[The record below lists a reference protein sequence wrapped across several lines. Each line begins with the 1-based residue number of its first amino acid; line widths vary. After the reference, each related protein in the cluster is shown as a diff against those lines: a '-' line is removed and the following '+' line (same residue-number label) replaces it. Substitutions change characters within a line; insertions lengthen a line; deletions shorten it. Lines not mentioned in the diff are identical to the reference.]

1 MSTEPTSIKGSVTP
15 PTSIDSE
22 NSGVGASSQANMT
35 TGKRKA
41 TPQRSEVWSHF
52 TKIINSEGA
61 SKAKCNYCQKE
72 FCCDVKKNGTG
83 LLKYHIGSCK
93 KNPSNVVDR
102 SQGQLVL
109 PRKGVEGGEGHL
121 STWRFDQEACR
132 KGLAQMIVIDELP
145 FKFVESEGFKKFM
158 FVACPKFHIPSRT
171 TMTRD
176 VYQLYLDERVKIK
189 QLLKSSCSRVCL
201 TTDTWTSLQR
211 VNYLCIT
218 AHFIDNDWKLNK
230 KILNFCPISSHKGE
244 SIRMVI
250 EKCLLNWGID
260 KLFTVTV
267 DNASSNDV
275 AIGYLRKKFNPRG
288 GLVQNGKYLHMRCMA
303 HIVNLIVVEGLKEMN
318 KSVERVRGAVR
329 YVRQSPARLQKFKE
343 CVVMEKIECKKMLC
357 LDVCTRWN
365 STYLMLDT
373 AQKFERA
380 FERFEEQDTNF
391 RAKLERG
398 EGWPSVDDWANVRN
412 LKDFLEHFYEVTL
425 RISGTSY
432 VTSNNFFDELSEID
446 ILLRDAQLNS
456 NVDFNVM
463 AIKMK
468 EKYDKYWGDIDKMNL
483 LMFVACVLDPRQKL
497 KYLEFALSE
506 MSSSE
511 KACEMMQK
519 LKESLYELFDEY
531 KPPLYS
537 TCSQSSVPTHVSL
550 GEPQQKMTRRMQAL
564 YKKREL
570 EIGGEDKTSELD
582 KYLAEA
588 NEDFIEDFD
597 ILLWW
602 KMNSPRFPILSKM
615 ARDVLAIPVS
625 TVASESTFSTG
636 GRVLD
641 QYRSSL
647 TPKIVQALV
656 CTQDWI
662 RKSSSQEDIKKI
674 EEQIQELDMI
684 ENGIFVVL
692 F

>member
-1 MSTEPTSIKGSVTP
+1 MSTEPTSIEGSVTP

-22 NSGVGASSQANMT
+22 NSGVGASSQANVT

-61 SKAKCNYCQKE
+61 SKAKCNYCQKK

-83 LLKYHIGSCK
+83 SLKYHIGSCK
-93 KNPSNVVDR
+93 KNPSNVVDP

-158 FVACPKFHIPSRT
+158 FVACPRFHIPSRT

-176 VYQLYLDERVKIK
+176 VYQLYLDER
-189 QLLKSSCSRVCL
+189 
-201 TTDTWTSLQR
+201 
-211 VNYLCIT
+211 
-218 AHFIDNDWKLNK
+218 
-230 KILNFCPISSHKGE
+230 
-244 SIRMVI
+244 
-250 EKCLLNWGID
+250 GID

-343 CVVMEKIECKKMLC
+343 CVVVEKIECKKMLC

-373 AQKFERA
+373 AQNFERA

-391 RAKLERG
+391 RAELERG
-398 EGWPSVDDWANVRN
+398 EGWPSVDDWTNVRD
-412 LKDFLEHFYEVTL
+412 LRDLLEHFYEVTL

-456 NVDFNVM
+456 NFDFNVM

-511 KACEMMQK
+511 KASEMMQK

-531 KPPLYS
+531 KPSLHS
-537 TCSQSSVPTHVSL
+537 TCSQLSVSTHVSL
-550 GEPQQKMTRRMQAL
+550 GEPQQKMKRRMQAL

-570 EIGGEDKTSELD
+570 EICGEDKTSELD

-588 NEDFIEDFD
+588 NEEFVEDFD

-602 KMNSPRFPILSKM
+602 KVNSPRFPTLSKM
-615 ARDVLAIPVS
+615 ARDVLAISVS
-625 TVASESTFSTG
+625 TVASESAFSTG

-674 EEQIQELDMI
+674 EEQIQELDKI
-684 ENGIFVVL
+684 ENEAGAHLIIKELEGLRIERLSLIMEGSHSSGRGQVVNRDIVSGGTNGRSIL
-692 F
+692 SILLTHVQVAKEYNK

>member
-22 NSGVGASSQANMT
+22 NSGVGASSQTKGT

-41 TPQRSEVWSHF
+41 TPQR
-52 TKIINSEGA
+52 
-61 SKAKCNYCQKE
+61 
-72 FCCDVKKNGTG
+72 
-83 LLKYHIGSCK
+83 
-93 KNPSNVVDR
+93 
-102 SQGQLVL
+102 
-109 PRKGVEGGEGHL
+109 
-121 STWRFDQEACR
+121 FDQETCR

-158 FVACPKFHIPSRT
+158 FVACSRFHIPSRT
-171 TMTRD
+171 TMIRD

-189 QLLKSSCSRVCL
+189 QLLRSSCSRVCL

-244 SIRMVI
+244 YIGM
-250 EKCLLNWGID
+250 
-260 KLFTVTV
+260 LFTVTV
-267 DNASSNDV
+267 DNANSNDV

-288 GLVQNGKYLHMRCMA
+288 GLVQNGKYLRMRCMA

-343 CVVMEKIECKKMLC
+343 CVVVEKIECKKTLC

-373 AQKFERA
+373 AQNFERA

-391 RAKLERG
+391 RAELERG
-398 EGWPSVDDWANVRN
+398 EGWPSLDDWNNVIN
-412 LKDFLEHFYEVTL
+412 LRDFLEHFYEFTL

-432 VTSNNFFDELSEID
+432 VTSNNFLDELSEID

-456 NVDFNVM
+456 NVAFNVM

-468 EKYDKYWGDIDKMNL
+468 EKYDKYWGGIDKINL

-497 KYLEFALSE
+497 KYLEFVLSE

-531 KPPLYS
+531 KPPLHS

-550 GEPQQKMTRRMQAL
+550 GESQQKMKRRIQAL

-570 EIGGEDKTSELD
+570 EICGEDKTSELD

-588 NEDFIEDFD
+588 NEGFVEDFD

-602 KMNSPRFPILSKM
+602 KVNSPRFPTLSKM
-615 ARDVLAIPVS
+615 ARDLLAIPVS
-625 TVASESTFSTG
+625 TVASE
-636 GRVLD
+636 
-641 QYRSSL
+641 SSL

-674 EEQIQELDMI
+674 EERIQELDKI
-684 ENGIFVVL
+684 ENDIFICFIL
-692 F
+692 ILIFNQK

>member
-1 MSTEPTSIKGSVTP
+1 MSTKPTSIEGSITP

-22 NSGVGASSQANMT
+22 NSGIGASSQAKGT
-35 TGKRKA
+35 IGKRKA

-72 FCCDVKKNGTG
+72 FCCDMKKNGTG
-83 LLKYHIGSCK
+83 SLKYHIGSCK
-93 KNPSNVVDR
+93 KNSSDVVDTK
-102 SQGQLVL
+102 L
-109 PRKGVEGGEGHL
+109 KGGHL

-158 FVACPKFHIPSRT
+158 FVACPRFHIPSRT

-176 VYQLYLDERVKIK
+176 VYQLYLDEKVKIK
-189 QLLKSSCSRVCL
+189 QLLKI
-201 TTDTWTSLQR
+201 
-211 VNYLCIT
+211 NYLCIT

-244 SIRMVI
+244 SIGMVF
-250 EKCLLNWGID
+250 EKYLLNWGID

-288 GLVQNGKYLHMRCMA
+288 GLVQNDKYLHMRCMT

-343 CVVMEKIECKKMLC
+343 SVVVEKIKCKNMLC

-373 AQKFERA
+373 AQNFERA

-391 RAKLERG
+391 RAELEKG
-398 EGWPSVDDWANVRN
+398 EGWPN
-412 LKDFLEHFYEVTL
+412 
-425 RISGTSY
+425 
-432 VTSNNFFDELSEID
+432 
-446 ILLRDAQLNS
+446 
-456 NVDFNVM
+456 
-463 AIKMK
+463 
-468 EKYDKYWGDIDKMNL
+468 
-483 LMFVACVLDPRQKL
+483 PRQKL

-506 MSSSE
+506 MSRSE
-511 KACEMMQK
+511 KACEMI
-519 LKESLYELFDEY
+519 
-531 KPPLYS
+531 
-537 TCSQSSVPTHVSL
+537 QSSVPTHVSL
-550 GEPQQKMTRRMQAL
+550 GEPQQKMKRRMQAL

-570 EIGGEDKTSELD
+570 EICGEDKTSELD

-588 NEDFIEDFD
+588 NEELVEDFD

-602 KMNSPRFPILSKM
+602 KVNSPRFPTLSKM
-615 ARDVLAIPVS
+615 AKCVS
-625 TVASESTFSTG
+625 YTG
-636 GRVLD
+636 FYGCFG
-641 QYRSSL
+641 
-647 TPKIVQALV
+647 V
-656 CTQDWI
+656 CI
-662 RKSSSQEDIKKI
+662 
-674 EEQIQELDMI
+674 
-684 ENGIFVVL
+684 
-692 F
+692 

>member
-1 MSTEPTSIKGSVTP
+1 MSIEPTSIEGSVTP

-22 NSGVGASSQANMT
+22 NLGVGASSQVEGT

-41 TPQRSEVWSHF
+41 ASQRSQVWSHF
-52 TKIINSEGA
+52 TKFINSDGA

-72 FCCDVKKNGTG
+72 FCCDMKKNGTG
-83 LLKYHIGSCK
+83 SLKYHIGSCK
-93 KNPSNVVDR
+93 KNPSNVVDT

-132 KGLAQMIVIDELP
+132 KGLAKMIVIDELP

-158 FVACPKFHIPSRT
+158 SVACP
-171 TMTRD
+171 
-176 VYQLYLDERVKIK
+176 
-189 QLLKSSCSRVCL
+189 
-201 TTDTWTSLQR
+201 
-211 VNYLCIT
+211 
-218 AHFIDNDWKLNK
+218 
-230 KILNFCPISSHKGE
+230 SHKGE
-244 SIRMVI
+244 SIGMVI

-318 KSVERVRGAVR
+318 ISVERVRGAVR
-329 YVRQSPARLQKFKE
+329 YVRQSLARLQKFKE
-343 CVVMEKIECKKMLC
+343 CVVVEKIKCKKMLC

-373 AQKFERA
+373 AQNFERA

-391 RAKLERG
+391 RAELERG
-398 EGWPSVDDWANVRN
+398 EGWPSADDWANVRN
-412 LKDFLEHFYEVTL
+412 LRDFLEHFYEVTL
-425 RISGTSY
+425 RVSGTSY

-446 ILLRDAQLNS
+446 ILLRDVQLNS
-456 NVDFNVM
+456 NVDFSVM

-511 KACEMMQK
+511 KASEMMQK

-531 KPPLYS
+531 KPPLHS

-550 GEPQQKMTRRMQAL
+550 GEPQQKIKRRMQAL

-570 EIGGEDKTSELD
+570 EICGEDKTSELD
-582 KYLAEA
+582 KYLVEA
-588 NEDFIEDFD
+588 NEEFVEDFD

-602 KMNSPRFPILSKM
+602 KVNSPRFPTLSKM

-674 EEQIQELDMI
+674 EEQIQELDKI
-684 ENGIFVVL
+684 ENGLMQMEIFWREDMDINGDY
-692 F
+692 

>member
-1 MSTEPTSIKGSVTP
+1 MSTEPTSIEGSVTP
-15 PTSIDSE
+15 PTSIDSK
-22 NSGVGASSQANMT
+22 NSGVGASIQTKGT

-41 TPQRSEVWSHF
+41 PPQ
-52 TKIINSEGA
+52 SEGA
-61 SKAKCNYCQKE
+61 SKAKCNYCEKK
-72 FCCDVKKNGTG
+72 FCCDMKKNDTG
-83 LLKYHIGSCK
+83 SLKYHIGSCK
-93 KNPSNVVDR
+93 KNPSNVVDT

-109 PRKGVEGGEGHL
+109 PRKGVEWGEGNL
-121 STWRFDQEACR
+121 STWIFDQEACR
-132 KGLAQMIVIDELP
+132 KGLAQMILIDELP

-158 FVACPKFHIPSRT
+158 FVACPRFHIPSRT

-176 VYQLYLDERVKIK
+176 VYQLYLDKRVKIK
-189 QLLKSSCSRVCL
+189 QLLRSSCSRVCL

-230 KILNFCPISSHKGE
+230 KILKFCPISNHKGE
-244 SIRMVI
+244 SIGMVI

-318 KSVERVRGAVR
+318 KSVERVKGAVR

-343 CVVMEKIECKKMLC
+343 
-357 LDVCTRWN
+357 WN

-373 AQKFERA
+373 AQNFERA
-380 FERFEEQDTNF
+380 FERFEE
-391 RAKLERG
+391 G
-398 EGWPSVDDWANVRN
+398 EGWPSVDDWDNVRN
-412 LKDFLEHFYEVTL
+412 LRDFLEHFYEVTL

-432 VTSNNFFDELSEID
+432 
-446 ILLRDAQLNS
+446 LNS
-456 NVDFNVM
+456 NIDFNVM

-531 KPPLYS
+531 KPPIH
-537 TCSQSSVPTHVSL
+537 T
-550 GEPQQKMTRRMQAL
+550 L
-564 YKKREL
+564 YKKRKL
-570 EIGGEDKTSELD
+570 EICGEDKTSELD

-588 NEDFIEDFD
+588 NEEFVEDFD

-602 KMNSPRFPILSKM
+602 KVNSPRFPTFSKI
-615 ARDVLAIPVS
+615 ARDVLAILVS
-625 TVASESTFSTG
+625 TVASEFAFSTG

-656 CTQDWI
+656 CAQDWI
-662 RKSSSQEDIKKI
+662 QRSSSQEDIKKI
-674 EEQIQELDMI
+674 EEQIQELDKI
-684 ENGIFVVL
+684 ENGMFIVL

>member
-1 MSTEPTSIKGSVTP
+1 
-15 PTSIDSE
+15 
-22 NSGVGASSQANMT
+22 
-35 TGKRKA
+35 
-41 TPQRSEVWSHF
+41 
-52 TKIINSEGA
+52 
-61 SKAKCNYCQKE
+61 
-72 FCCDVKKNGTG
+72 
-83 LLKYHIGSCK
+83 
-93 KNPSNVVDR
+93 
-102 SQGQLVL
+102 
-109 PRKGVEGGEGHL
+109 
-121 STWRFDQEACR
+121 
-132 KGLAQMIVIDELP
+132 
-145 FKFVESEGFKKFM
+145 
-158 FVACPKFHIPSRT
+158 
-171 TMTRD
+171 
-176 VYQLYLDERVKIK
+176 
-189 QLLKSSCSRVCL
+189 
-201 TTDTWTSLQR
+201 
-211 VNYLCIT
+211 
-218 AHFIDNDWKLNK
+218 
-230 KILNFCPISSHKGE
+230 
-244 SIRMVI
+244 
-250 EKCLLNWGID
+250 
-260 KLFTVTV
+260 
-267 DNASSNDV
+267 
-275 AIGYLRKKFNPRG
+275 
-288 GLVQNGKYLHMRCMA
+288 
-303 HIVNLIVVEGLKEMN
+303 
-318 KSVERVRGAVR
+318 
-329 YVRQSPARLQKFKE
+329 
-343 CVVMEKIECKKMLC
+343 MLC

-373 AQKFERA
+373 AQNFERA

-391 RAKLERG
+391 RAELERG
-398 EGWPSVDDWANVRN
+398 EGWPSVDDWDNVRN
-412 LKDFLEHFYEVTL
+412 LRDFLEHFYEVTL

-456 NVDFNVM
+456 NIDFNVM

-531 KPPLYS
+531 KPPLHS
-537 TCSQSSVPTHVSL
+537 TCSQSSVSTHVSI
-550 GEPQQKMTRRMQAL
+550 GEPQQKMKRRMQAL

-570 EIGGEDKTSELD
+570 EICGEDKTSELD

-588 NEDFIEDFD
+588 NEEFVEDFD

-602 KMNSPRFPILSKM
+602 KVNSPRFPTLSKI

-625 TVASESTFSTG
+625 TVASESAFSTG

-662 RKSSSQEDIKKI
+662 RRSSLQEDIKKI
-674 EEQIQELDMI
+674 EEQIQELDKI
-684 ENGIFVVL
+684 ENGLMQMEIFWRDEMNI
-692 F
+692 FWKDEMDINGEC

>member
-1 MSTEPTSIKGSVTP
+1 MK
-15 PTSIDSE
+15 
-22 NSGVGASSQANMT
+22 
-35 TGKRKA
+35 
-41 TPQRSEVWSHF
+41 
-52 TKIINSEGA
+52 KI
-61 SKAKCNYCQKE
+61 
-72 FCCDVKKNGTG
+72 GTG
-83 LLKYHIGSCK
+83 SLKYYIGSCK
-93 KNPSNVVDR
+93 KNPSNVVDN

-109 PRKGVEGGEGHL
+109 PRKGVEGGK
-121 STWRFDQEACR
+121 ACR

-158 FVACPKFHIPSRT
+158 FVACPRFHIPSRT

-176 VYQLYLDERVKIK
+176 VYQLYLDERIKIK
-189 QLLKSSCSRVCL
+189 QLLRSSCSRVCL

-244 SIRMVI
+244 SIGMVI

-260 KLFTVTV
+260 KLFTVTI

-275 AIGYLRKKFNPRG
+275 AIGYLRKKFNPRI
-288 GLVQNGKYLHMRCMA
+288 QNGKYFHMRCMA

-329 YVRQSPARLQKFKE
+329 YFKE
-343 CVVMEKIECKKMLC
+343 CVVVEKIECKKMLC

-373 AQKFERA
+373 AQNFERA

-391 RAKLERG
+391 RVELERR
-398 EGWPSVDDWANVRN
+398 EGWPSVDDWVNVRN
-412 LKDFLEHFYEVTL
+412 LRDFLEHFYKVTL

-446 ILLRDAQLNS
+446 ILLRDAQLKS
-456 NVDFNVM
+456 NVDFSVM
-463 AIKMK
+463 VIKMK

-483 LMFVACVLDPRQKL
+483 LMYVACILNPRQKL

-506 MSSSE
+506 MFSSE

-519 LKESLYELFDEY
+519 LKESLYEFFDE
-531 KPPLYS
+531 K
-537 TCSQSSVPTHVSL
+537 
-550 GEPQQKMTRRMQAL
+550 MQAL

-570 EIGGEDKTSELD
+570 EICGEDKTSELD

-588 NEDFIEDFD
+588 NEEFIEDFE

-602 KMNSPRFPILSKM
+602 KVSSPRFPTLSKM
-615 ARDVLAIPVS
+615 ARDVLAILVS

-674 EEQIQELDMI
+674 EEQIQDLDKI
-684 ENGIFVVL
+684 ENGLMQMEIFWREEIDINGEY
-692 F
+692 

>member
-1 MSTEPTSIKGSVTP
+1 MSTEPTSIEGSVTS

-22 NSGVGASSQANMT
+22 NSGVGASSQANVT

-83 LLKYHIGSCK
+83 SLKYHIGSCK
-93 KNPSNVVDR
+93 KNPSNVVDP

-158 FVACPKFHIPSRT
+158 FVACPRFHIPSRT

-189 QLLKSSCSRVCL
+189 QLLRSSCSRVCL

-244 SIRMVI
+244 SIGMVI

-318 KSVERVRGAVR
+318 KSVERVRG
-329 YVRQSPARLQKFKE
+329 L
-343 CVVMEKIECKKMLC
+343 
-357 LDVCTRWN
+357 LDMWN

-373 AQKFERA
+373 AQNFERA

-391 RAKLERG
+391 RAELERG
-398 EGWPSVDDWANVRN
+398 EGWPSVNDWTNVRD
-412 LKDFLEHFYEVTL
+412 LRDFLEHFYEVTL

-456 NVDFNVM
+456 NFDFNVM

-511 KACEMMQK
+511 KASEMMQK

-531 KPPLYS
+531 KPSLHS
-537 TCSQSSVPTHVSL
+537 TCSQSSVSTHVSL
-550 GEPQQKMTRRMQAL
+550 GEPQQKMKRRMQAL

-570 EIGGEDKTSELD
+570 EICGEDKTSELD

-588 NEDFIEDFD
+588 NEEFVEDFD

-602 KMNSPRFPILSKM
+602 KVNSPRFPTLSKM

-625 TVASESTFSTG
+625 TVASESAFSTG

-674 EEQIQELDMI
+674 EEQIQELDKI
-684 ENGIFVVL
+684 ENDSSWNASEPTL
-692 F
+692 NS